1 MVLLVLV
8 VMVLMV
14 LMFDHNGGDYGDD
27 GAGSIGFHYEGDN
40 VIGDGGDDKCSHPLY
55 LQDLTKYLQLKSL
68 KDSTETL
75 EHIISLL
82 VDLTRIEP
90 SAVEEFDTSGIRFEM
105 LISFSNINI
114 SIATCNAT

>member
-1 MVLLVLV
+1 MVLLVLMG
-8 VMVLMV
+8 MVLIV

-27 GAGSIGFHYEGDN
+27 CPGSIGFHCEGD
-40 VIGDGGDDKCSHPLY
+40 VIGDDNKCSHPLY

-105 LISFSNINI
+105 LISFSHINI
-114 SIATCNAT
+114 SIATCNAI